1 MFFAYKICLFSVDR
15 VEFEMAMLEQRKMA
29 SVAYSRT
36 NGQIS
41 ISSQHCK
48 GITVCLVCSETK
60 SSIPSVD
67 RLV

>member
-1 MFFAYKICLFSVDR
+1 
-15 VEFEMAMLEQRKMA
+15 MA

-41 ISSQHCK
+41 SSSLHSK
-48 GITVCLVCSETK
+48 GIPVCLVCSETK

-67 RLV
+67 RLVKDMNAMSGTECYR